1 MPSRANQ
8 SPQNALRDLVIS
20 AIWIVVCLL
29 FLNVD
34 RTRILAL
41 RAAGSH
47 VSAMRWV
54 QIPIW
59 IGMLVFWVRNGW
71 QAWQRFR
78 ANDSGSR

>member
-1 MPSRANQ
+1 MAPQ
-8 SPQNALRDLVIS
+8 SNGSSQNALRDLIIS
-20 AIWIVVCLL
+20 LIWIIVCIL

-41 RAAGSH
+41 RTAGSP
-47 VSAMRWV
+47 VPFLRWV

-59 IGMLVFWVRNGW
+59 IGMLVFWLRNGW
-71 QAWQRFR
+71 NAWQRRR